1 MLLIDTFAG
10 PSLIEGVGVFAAES
24 VRKGTRVWTID
35 LSIDR
40 VVTAQELDQASPV
53 YQRFIERY
61 AYFDSSLGGYLLD
74 GDHSRFLNH
83 SDDALI
89 EFRADGDG
97 YARRNIRKGEELTCN
112 YSDFMPS
119 LVILPSRV
127 KDFQKQNTKR
137 VSAI

>member
-10 PSLIEGVGVFAAES
+10 PSLIEGVGVFAAEP
-24 VRKGTRVWTID
+24 VRKGSHVWTLD

-40 VVTAQELDQASPV
+40 IVTPEELDRASPV

-61 AYFDSSLGGYLLD
+61 AYFDAGLGGYLLD

-83 SDDALI
+83 SDDAAI

-97 YARRNIRKGEELTCN
+97 YARRDIRKGEELTCN
-112 YSDFMPS
+112 YGEFMPS

-127 KDFQKQNTKR
+127 KDFQGSR
-137 VSAI
+137 P

>member
-1 MLLIDTFAG
+1 MLLIDTYAG
-10 PSLIEGVGVFAAES
+10 PSLIEGVGVFAAEP
-24 VRKGTRVWTID
+24 VRKGSRVWTLD

-40 VVTAQELDQASPV
+40 LITPAELEKASPV

-61 AYFDSSLGGYLLD
+61 AYFDAGLGGYLLD

-83 SDDALI
+83 SDDASI

-97 YARRNIRKGEELTCN
+97 FARRAIRKGEELTCN
-112 YSDFMPS
+112 YNDFMPA

-127 KDFQKQNTKR
+127 
-137 VSAI
+137 SAFERPRG

>member
-10 PSLIEGVGVFAAES
+10 TSLIEGVGVFAAEAI
-24 VRKGTRVWTID
+24 RKGAHIWTLD

-40 VVTAQELDQASPV
+40 LVTPQELDRANPIS
-53 YQRFIERY
+53 QRFIERY
-61 AYFDSSLGGYLLD
+61 AYFDAGLGGYLLD

-83 SDDALI
+83 SDDAAI

-97 YARRNIRKGEELTCN
+97 FARRHIAKGEELTCN
-112 YSDFMPS
+112 YNEFMRS

-127 KDFQKQNTKR
+127 KDFQRQF
-137 VSAI
+137 V